1 MKVRGNRYN
10 ISQLFWFEAKRINVA
25 TFYDEINTNF
35 EIVNVIDRNEYDVYR
50 RGEGKK
56 TKNNYEQNN
65 GEKRITM
72 TRRTMM
78 KSKNK

>member
-1 MKVRGNRYN
+1 M
-10 ISQLFWFEAKRINVA
+10 A